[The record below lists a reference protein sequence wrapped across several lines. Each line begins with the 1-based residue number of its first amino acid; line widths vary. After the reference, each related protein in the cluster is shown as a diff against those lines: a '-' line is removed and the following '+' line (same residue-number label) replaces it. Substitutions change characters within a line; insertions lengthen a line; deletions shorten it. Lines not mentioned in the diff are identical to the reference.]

1 MTSSLSNATKP
12 SGLGSF
18 KVDSNF
24 EANDSAIAR
33 QFRGCPTG
41 IGTDAS
47 APLINIEI
55 GDGFWDFLHVIR

>member
-18 KVDSNF
+18 QADSNF
-24 EANDSAIAR
+24 ETNDSAIAR
-33 QFRGCPTG
+33 QFRGYPTG

-47 APLINIEI
+47 ASLINIET
-55 GDGFWDFLHVIR
+55 GDGF